1 MYRSSGTQKHSARNY
16 ADDDSTRKHDG
27 RERNASNQP
36 AQPNVTMTDHTAEA
50 TTATVD
56 SCVQIGS
63 IVSSNSHLDY
73 VVEVYKERDCER
85 PPKLSEREFGQP
97 VFIKKTI
104 DGTEYAVM
112 GIIYNTQLVDPDQG
126 RTGPRLAQD
135 DQAQFTP
142 GYIEE
147 RTTLAGVALLGTARI
162 TENRS
167 ITEPTHRMPRWT
179 LEVDDTVYHCPDE
192 LTGAFHT
199 VDGQVQMSYVDR
211 LLDIAGDLGA
221 EVITALIN
229 RLRHV
234 LPDDD
239 SNQRVLDVVEQ
250 NVEWQAHERRG
261 MV

>member
-1 MYRSSGTQKHSARNY
+1 
-16 ADDDSTRKHDG
+16 
-27 RERNASNQP
+27 
-36 AQPNVTMTDHTAEA
+36 MTDHTAETE
-50 TTATVD
+50 TTTVD

-73 VVEVYKERDCER
+73 VVEVHKERDCKR

-97 VFIKKTI
+97 VFITKTI
-104 DGTEYAVM
+104 DGTEHAVM

-162 TENRS
+162 TESRA
-167 ITEPTHRMPRWT
+167 ITDPTHRMPRWT

-192 LTGAFHT
+192 LTETFHT
-199 VDGQVQMSYVDR
+199 IDGQIRLAYIDR
-211 LLDIAGDLGA
+211 LVDIAGNLGA
-221 EVITALIN
+221 EVIIALIN
-229 RLRHV
+229 RLRSV

-239 SNQRVLDVVEQ
+239 PNQRVLAVVEQ
-250 NVEWQAHERRG
+250 NVEWQANERRG
-261 MV
+261 VV

>member
-1 MYRSSGTQKHSARNY
+1 MTEKSAE
-16 ADDDSTRKHDG
+16 T
-27 RERNASNQP
+27 E
-36 AQPNVTMTDHTAEA
+36 
-50 TTATVD
+50 TATVD
-56 SCVQIGS
+56 SCVPIGS

-85 PPKLSEREFGQP
+85 PPKLNEREFGQP

-104 DGTEYAVM
+104 DGTNHAVM
-112 GIIYNTQLVDPDQG
+112 GVIYDTQLVDPDQG

-162 TENRS
+162 TEDRT
-167 ITEPTHRMPRWT
+167 ITKPTHRMPRWT
-179 LEVDDTVYHCPDE
+179 LEVDDTVYHCPAE
-192 LTGAFHT
+192 LTKTFHT
-199 VDGQVQMSYVDR
+199 IDGQIQLSYIDR
-211 LLDIAGDLGA
+211 LVDIAGDLGA
-221 EVITALIN
+221 EVIVSLIN
-229 RLRHV
+229 RLRNV

-239 SNQRVLDVVEQ
+239 PNQRVLDVVEQ
-250 NVEWQAHERRG
+250 NVEWQAHEQRG